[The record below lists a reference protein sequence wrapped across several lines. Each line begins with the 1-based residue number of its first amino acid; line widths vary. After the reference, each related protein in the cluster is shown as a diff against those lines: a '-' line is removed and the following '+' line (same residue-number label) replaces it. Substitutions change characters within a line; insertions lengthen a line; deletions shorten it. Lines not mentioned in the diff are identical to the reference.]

1 MHTGLLDA
9 SKGAELDA
17 AVGPTPMTTGP
28 QGDVEL
34 LRSEALLLN
43 ADAAVRDA
51 VLADIEPVSH
61 TPYLVAFFRSRLS
74 GVDND
79 GIEDTHDAALSVM

>member
-1 MHTGLLDA
+1 
-9 SKGAELDA
+9 
-17 AVGPTPMTTGP
+17 MTTGP

-61 TPYLVAFFRSRLS
+61 TLSYAVSLLSCLSHS
-74 GVDND
+74 GVDQ
-79 GIEDTHDAALSVM
+79 LVLVMGYRIFIMQHSIPLCTTLHPLLHSD

>member
-1 MHTGLLDA
+1 MIFNILFLGLLNA

-17 AVGPTPMTTGP
+17 VVGPTPMTTGP

-51 VLADIEPVSH
+51 VLADIEPVSIPSF
-61 TPYLVAFFRSRLS
+61 TSNMSLFIIKRLF
-74 GVDND
+74 GVSHQWNV
-79 GIEDTHDAALSVM
+79 TK

>member
-1 MHTGLLDA
+1 
-9 SKGAELDA
+9 
-17 AVGPTPMTTGP
+17 MTTGP

-51 VLADIEPVSH
+51 VLADIEPVSP
-61 TPYLVAFFRSRLS
+61 TLS
-74 GVDND
+74 YAVSL
-79 GIEDTHDAALSVM
+79 LSCLSH